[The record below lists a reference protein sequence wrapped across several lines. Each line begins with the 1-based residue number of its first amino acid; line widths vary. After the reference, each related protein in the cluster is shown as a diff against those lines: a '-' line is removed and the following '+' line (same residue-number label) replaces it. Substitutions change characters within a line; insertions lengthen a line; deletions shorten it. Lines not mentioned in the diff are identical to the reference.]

1 MKKSLLLLCLTLAAG
16 SLQLH
21 AQDAKAS
28 LEAVSAAL
36 GAANLRTI
44 EFSGRGFDGTFGQP
58 YDANSPW
65 PRFAVP
71 AMTVTIDYATPA
83 MRDDRRRQQW
93 ENPPLGGGFQP
104 IAGEMRQTW
113 VLSGSYAWDVTGATA
128 TPSAPERD
136 FRSAVDGRL
145 TQIWATPQG
154 FIKAAIANNATAK
167 TETIR
172 GVKKTIISFTAPNK
186 MKFEGVAGDQNLLER
201 VETWYG
207 SPVLGDTKFE
217 AAFSGYKDFGG
228 VKFPTRIVQHNGPYP
243 ILDLE
248 VTDVKPN
255 AAVVIEVPANIR
267 NAPAPAPAALQ
278 AEKVS
283 DGLWMVQ
290 GTAKS
295 VAIEMKDYV
304 IVVEAPETEARS
316 IGVIDAFK
324 RVIPNKPI
332 KYLINTHHHFD
343 HSGGLRTYV
352 AEGATIITHQSNI
365 AFYENVWRNP
375 RTIGPDR
382 LAKSP
387 RTPVFEGLT
396 GTRLMSDGARDI
408 NIYHY
413 AGNMHN
419 PGMLMVY
426 LPRERTLIEAD
437 SWSSPAVVGDYPG
450 AVANLVQFYES
461 VQRLN
466 LDVEQVV
473 PIHGRLT
480 TWDEIRQSVQTYGKT
495 QQRTN

>member
-1 MKKSLLLLCLTLAAG
+1 MKKYLLPLCLTVAIG
-16 SLQLH
+16 SIQLR

-28 LEAVSAAL
+28 LDAVSAAL
-36 GAANLRTI
+36 GAANVRTI

-58 YDANSPW
+58 YDANAAW

-83 MRDDRRRQQW
+83 LRDDRRRQQW

-104 IAGEMRQTW
+104 ISGEMRQTW
-113 VLSGSYAWDVTGATA
+113 FLSGKYAWDVAGPAA
-128 TPSAPERD
+128 TPAAPERD

-154 FIKAAIANNATAK
+154 FIKAAVANNATVRA
-167 TETIR
+167 ETIR
-172 GVKKTIISFTAPNK
+172 GAKKTIITFTAPNK
-186 MKFEGVAGDQNLLER
+186 MKFEGTVGDQNLVER
-201 VETWYG
+201 IETWYG

-217 AAFSGYKDFGG
+217 AIFTAYKDFAG
-228 VKFPTRIVQHNGPYP
+228 VKFPTHIVQRNGPYP
-243 ILDLE
+243 ILDLD
-248 VTDVKPN
+248 VIDVKPN
-255 AAVVIEVPANIR
+255 VTVSIDVPANIR
-267 NAPAPAPAALQ
+267 NAPAPSTAPLQ
-278 AEKVS
+278 AERIS

-290 GTAKS
+290 GTVKS
-295 VAIEMKDYV
+295 VAIEMKDHL

-316 IGVIDAFK
+316 IAVMDALK
-324 RVIPNKPI
+324 RAVPNKPI
-332 KYLINTHHHFD
+332 RYLVNTHHHFD

-352 AEGATIITHQSNI
+352 AEGVTIITHQSNI
-365 AFYENVWRNP
+365 AFFENIWRNP
-375 RTIGPDR
+375 RTINPDR
-382 LAKSP
+382 LARSP
-387 RTPVFEGLT
+387 RAAMFEGVT
-396 GTRLMSDGARDI
+396 GTRLMSDGTREV

-419 PGMLMVY
+419 PGLLMVH

-437 SWSSPAVVGDYPG
+437 SWSPPATAGDYPG
-450 AVANLVQFYES
+450 AVANLVQFYQS
-461 VQRLN
+461 VERLN

-495 QQRTN
+495 TQTN